1 MPFVVARV
9 SMPVKRAQELELKA
23 RLGHAISL
31 VPGKSEAYLLVEI
44 EDECHL
50 FLAGSDVKPVAYL
63 EVSVFGNE
71 GHAGYDGFTREVT
84 DAFAEVLGILPDHIY
99 LRFSDIEAWGVA
111 GQYIDRWM
119 LD

>member
-9 SMPVKRAQELELKA
+9 SVPVRRAQELELKA
-23 RLGHAISL
+23 RLGKAIGL
-31 VPGKSEAYLLVEI
+31 VPGKSEANLLVGI

-50 FLAGSDVKPVAYL
+50 FLAGSDAEPLAYL
-63 EVSVFGNE
+63 EISVFGNE

-99 LRFSDIEAWGVA
+99 LRFSDIDAWGMA
-111 GQYIDRWM
+111 SQYIDRWM